1 MTAITTHGGRG
12 CSRKFPGKIS
22 DRHPIPI
29 ALGHAE
35 GFSRASQCIVGHCT
49 NELTTCRTKGPIF
62 VAQKVV
68 VTLFDDIDGSEA
80 AETIAFGLDGKSY
93 EIDLN
98 QANAKK
104 LRKALEPYVEAA
116 ASGPG
121 RARRTSRP
129 RSLPTRRRS
138 GPGPRPTRWTSP
150 PADGS
155 PRRSTRR
162 SPRPAEGRSTPG
174 HPPLGTTDLRC
185 TPPGQLESGARRGA
199 RPKRPSSRSTC
210 GCSSVVEHPPSRGK
224 AQCAIPVTRS
234 ASPYLPLR
242 GGSGTLVPAP
252 IGESRSDAMRT

>member
-1 MTAITTHGGRG
+1 MTGITVRHGEGRR
-12 CSRKFPGKIS
+12 RKFPGKIS

-35 GFSRASQCIVGHCT
+35 GFSRASQCIVGHGT
-49 NELTTCRTKGPIF
+49 NELATCRTKGPIF

-68 VTLFDDIDGSEA
+68 VTLSDDIDGSEA

-98 QANAKK
+98 QSNAEK

-129 RSLPTRRRS
+129 RSLPIRRRS

-155 PRRSTRR
+155 PKRSTRR
-162 SPRPAEGRSTPG
+162 SPRPSEPGASEPGAARGFRLRSPRPQCAGPQCAGPERPAPRAVHLRGRSPG
-174 HPPLGTTDLRC
+174 RGGGNAPRALG
-185 TPPGQLESGARRGA
+185 RR
-199 RPKRPSSRSTC
+199 RVTRPSGQPTC
-210 GCSSVVEHPPSRGK
+210 VAPH
-224 AQCAIPVTRS
+224 
-234 ASPYLPLR
+234 
-242 GGSGTLVPAP
+242 LV
-252 IGESRSDAMRT
+252 S